1 MVFNK
6 STILMNA
13 YIYGANLLT
22 DNTVDFTNVPAG
34 FSNVIKVEIGVDV
47 IDSCNRL

>member
-6 STILMNA
+6 SIILMNA

-22 DNTVDFTNVPAG
+22 DNTVDFKDVPG